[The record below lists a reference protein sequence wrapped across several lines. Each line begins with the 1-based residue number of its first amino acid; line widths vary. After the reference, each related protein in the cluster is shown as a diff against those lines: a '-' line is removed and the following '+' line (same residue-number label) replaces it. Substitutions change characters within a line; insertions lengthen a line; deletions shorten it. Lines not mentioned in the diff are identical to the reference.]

1 MQQFIQLV
9 TTTLGT
15 SEQAAR
21 LATGSLLNL
30 LNAQAPENDM
40 AALLGK
46 LPGAADLLKSFASA
60 PAEPTGLEALT
71 NAASSLLGGSS
82 SVLGAGAKALGASA
96 GSLATLTSA
105 LSQTGLDIGKLPQFV
120 ALFGQWATQQAGSD
134 LVQRVLS
141 SVPSVGSVLESLGK
155 KS

>member
-21 LATGSLLNL
+21 QATGGLLNL
-30 LNAQAPENDM
+30 LSTQAPKNDM

-46 LPGAADLLKSFASA
+46 LPGAADLLKTFQSA
-60 PAEPTGLEALT
+60 PPEPTGLDALT
-71 NAASSLLGGSS
+71 NAASSLLGGGSS
-82 SVLGAGAKALGASA
+82 ILGAGAKALGASA
-96 GSLATLTSA
+96 GSFTTLTSA
-105 LSQTGLDIGKLPQFV
+105 LSQAGMDMAKVPQFV
-120 ALFGQWATQQAGSD
+120 TLFGQWATQQAGAD

-141 SVPSVGSVLESLGK
+141 SVPGLGSVLESLGK
-155 KS
+155 K